1 MQRLKY
7 GIKNSRI
14 WHLCSIDIEV
24 NKSITLDNW
33 TRYRAEFREIYYLN
47 DIHKFLEVDHFN
59 SIFKFF
65 KSNLRQSNIEDFRK
79 YFKDYLNYKEVKVY

>member
-1 MQRLKY
+1 MQRLKF

-14 WHLCSIDIEV
+14 WHLCSQDIEV

-47 DIHKFLEVDHFN
+47 DSIKFLEVDHFN
-59 SIFKFF
+59 HTFKFF
-65 KSNLRQSNIEDFRK
+65 DAKLRKNNIDDFRK
-79 YFKDYLNYKEVKVY
+79 YFRDYLKYQEIRR